1 MAWDQYLAQADQA
14 VAAFFD
20 TETFTANAYKRG
32 AGKSR
37 NDDPV
42 PDPDRPAFV
51 FNGSFDLEPSV
62 NAFGGSS
69 RSSRSSAD
77 DVAPRHVSEAL
88 VSALVTGMT
97 WRPTP
102 GDRLTRLADGRIYVI
117 SLVDGDGTDRVIFQV
132 NRGN

>member
-20 TETFTANAYKRG
+20 TETFTASAYKRG

-42 PDPDRPAFV
+42 PDPTKPAFA
-51 FNGSFDLEPSV
+51 FKGSFELDPSI
-62 NAFGGSS
+62 NAFGGST
-69 RSSRSSAD
+69 RSSAD
-77 DVAPRHVSEAL
+77 DVAPRHVSQAI
-88 VSALVTGMT
+88 VSALVTGMA
-97 WRPTP
+97 WRPTI
-102 GDRLTRLADGRIYVI
+102 GDRLVREADGVAYVI
-117 SLVDGDGTDRVIFQV
+117 SLVDGDGTDRVLFHV